1 MLFFLRFRT
10 PIVGPKIL
18 LKAPKTRKKFASPA
32 APGHMAAQ
40 EASRARPGG
49 SGASKSLSGPPNLKK
64 FGSKISKIC
73 AASQLKNQV
82 FKAIVFWNSWPFPP
96 LFRLASFPQFC
107 FALRFP
113 FPFRF
118 PFLTF
123 LSFSLG
129 FVSTLVFPAL
139 DYQGK
144 RGRLQ
149 CRI

>member
-1 MLFFLRFRT
+1 MILGPRFGFQN
-10 PIVGPKIL
+10 PWKG
-18 LKAPKTRKKFASPA
+18 
-32 APGHMAAQ
+32 AQ
-40 EASRARPGG
+40 EAKKVRIARAPGPYG
-49 SGASKSLSGPPNLKK
+49 GPRGVQSSPGRVRSLQKSVRTSKFKEIWIQNFQNLCSIPIEKSS
-64 FGSKISKIC
+64 FQGDRVLELL
-73 AASQLKNQV
+73 A
-82 FKAIVFWNSWPFPP
+82 FPP

-144 RGRLQ
+144 RGSLQ
-149 CRI
+149 CSLPLRVG